1 MVFAWRWLRESFGS
15 GDLHKQPLWHTAWVV
30 LRHPA
35 RTVSRLVWIYAL
47 GMFAFSSFTAV
58 ITLYLGLDF
67 GVDEGSIGYVFLY
80 VGSLSVVMRSL
91 LLGPIVRRLGETRT
105 MRVGVGFLFAGFV
118 AMPAAD
124 SFIAFMAV
132 MSTVPVGMSLTFPST
147 TALTSR
153 WAEPGNLG
161 TTMGTAQAF
170 AGMSRTLSPLIAT
183 GLFQQIGHPVPFLFS
198 ALCMVTVGLLTLGIG
213 DASGD

>member
-1 MVFAWRWLRESFGS
+1 
-15 GDLHKQPLWHTAWVV
+15 
-30 LRHPA
+30 
-35 RTVSRLVWIYAL
+35 
-47 GMFAFSSFTAV
+47 
-58 ITLYLGLDF
+58 
-67 GVDEGSIGYVFLY
+67 
-80 VGSLSVVMRSL
+80 
-91 LLGPIVRRLGETRT
+91 
-105 MRVGVGFLFAGFV
+105 
-118 AMPAAD
+118 
-124 SFIAFMAV
+124 
-132 MSTVPVGMSLTFPST
+132 MSLTFPST